1 MHITGISYTAVFLA
15 AIASFVFGGLWYGLL
30 AKRRLG
36 AASAGA
42 STPPPGGLT
51 PMQFV
56 ITFIAQLVM
65 AWMLA
70 GILLHITRGGIPL
83 TLRTG
88 LVSALLIWV
97 GFVMTSLAASNAL
110 QGARF
115 TLTLIDGGHWLGV
128 LLIQSAVMVMMAT

>member
-1 MHITGISYTAVFLA
+1 MHITGISYTAVLVA
-15 AIASFVFGGLWYGLL
+15 TIASFIFGGLWYGLF
-30 AKRRLG
+30 ARRWMRAAHADGG
-36 AASAGA
+36 A
-42 STPPPGGLT
+42 PPRSGLT

-56 ITFIAQLVM
+56 IIFVAQLVM

-83 TLRTG
+83 GMRTG
-88 LVSALLIWV
+88 LISAVLIWI
-97 GFVMTSLAASNAL
+97 GFVMTSLAASHAL

-128 LLIQSAVMVMMAT
+128 LLIQSAVLVLMAT